1 MTAHTGP
8 RTRTI
13 LVSLTVLTLL
23 GGVLLN
29 WSRAFAP
36 RPVAAE
42 ASPTPGPAATTRA
55 SAPSTA
61 APESAWTFQTNP
73 DGPEVTVEYELPEA
87 LELAVGEYDGYLA
100 FTAGRTSVP
109 FDGPST
115 SLDRGLRV
123 VDATRARPHFN
134 NDRPL
139 GEDAASFLQGLATNE
154 RAGSPQLGPVAAA
167 QLSRV
172 PAWMVDLRGP
182 EGVRVHLDA
191 GGVSIDLVPQSR
203 LLVADIES
211 AIILVQ
217 VWAGAGVDFEAW
229 LADTDPL
236 LESLRIDT
244 SRDATEA
251 MQPIRLSMK
260 PAPDGWTA
268 ARTGTIGVGL
278 AVGDVLLASNY
289 DVSEVYRYDRATLES
304 LGTLAVGERGVFPPD
319 AQSLAPGT
327 GGVWVTLAA
336 QKAIGLLD
344 PVSGEIVRR
353 VSVDGWP
360 YDLVEH
366 EGDLWIID
374 YEHNNL
380 LRMDARTETVLAD
393 IPVARPTDVIVGEGA
408 VWATVHVGRRD
419 RSEPIAGRGGQVARI
434 DPATNTVTA
443 LLDVGPRPYFLAVGF
458 GSIWTGNATGASVSR
473 IDAATN
479 EVTTIPIS
487 QDGAFDI
494 EVLGD
499 SVWVIVGEQHWA
511 PPCDPDTSFF
521 VRIDPTT
528 NTVRERISFPC
539 PNSLAIDGDGL
550 WVSGVGED
558 GPVVTLFQPKP

>member
-1 MTAHTGP
+1 MTAGTRP
-8 RTRTI
+8 RTGMIVVLISVLALLAGGII
-13 LVSLTVLTLL
+13 LSNAT
-23 GGVLLN
+23 
-29 WSRAFAP
+29 AP
-36 RPVAAE
+36 RPIAAE
-42 ASPTPGPAATTRA
+42 ASRTPAPSVTAPA
-55 SAPSTA
+55 SARPTD
-61 APESAWTFQTNP
+61 APASAWTFQSTP
-73 DGPEVTVEYELPEA
+73 DGPEVTVEYELPEG

-109 FDGPST
+109 FGGPSV

-123 VDATRARPHFN
+123 VDATKARPHFN

-154 RAGSPQLGPVAAA
+154 RAGSPELGPVAAA

-182 EGVRVHLDA
+182 DGDLVHLDA
-191 GGVSIDLVPQSR
+191 GGVSINLVPQSR
-203 LLVADIES
+203 LIVADIEK

-217 VWAGAGVDFEAW
+217 VWAGANVDFDAW
-229 LADTDPL
+229 LAEIQPL
-236 LESLRIDT
+236 LDSFRIDT
-244 SRDATEA
+244 SRDATVA
-251 MQPIRLSMK
+251 LQPIRLSMK
-260 PAPDGWTA
+260 PVPAGWRVA
-268 ARTGTIGVGL
+268 QTGTVGVGL
-278 AVGDVLLASNY
+278 AVGNVLLASNY

-327 GGVWVTLAA
+327 DGVWVTLAA

-353 VSVDGWP
+353 VSLAGRP

-366 EGDLWIID
+366 EGTLWIID
-374 YEHNNL
+374 YEHNDV
-380 LRMDARTETVLAD
+380 LRMDLQSEAVLAE
-393 IPVARPTDVIVGEGA
+393 IRVERPTDVVVGEGA

-419 RSEPIAGRGGQVARI
+419 RGEPMVGNGGQVARI

-494 EVLGD
+494 EVAGD
-499 SVWVIVGEQHWA
+499 SVWAIVGEQHWA

-528 NTVRERISFPC
+528 NTVRERIAFPC
-539 PNSLAIDGDGL
+539 PVSLAVDGNGL

-558 GPVVTLFQPKP
+558 GPVVTLFEPTD